1 MPLHKKYFI
10 HYYRVSVNE
19 GLNTELST
27 SDLMLE
33 KLDKEVFQRY
43 GFCHCTIEI
52 KKSFTKEKDVCDYCL
67 SLLENEDQDNPKF
80 TSFGQKIKNM
90 EFLQTFIVHL
100 WIVYSDMKK
109 FQIKLVKLVKK

>member
-10 HYYRVSVNE
+10 HYYRVSISE

-33 KLDKEVFQRY
+33 RFDKYFRDVVFAIVQLKLRKLLLKKKTFAIIA
-43 GFCHCTIEI
+43 CHFW
-52 KKSFTKEKDVCDYCL
+52 KTKTKIT
-67 SLLENEDQDNPKF
+67 QKF
-80 TSFGQKIKNM
+80 TSFGQKIKNI

-100 WIVYSDMKK
+100 WIVYLDMRKL
-109 FQIKLVKLVKK
+109 QIKLVKLVKK